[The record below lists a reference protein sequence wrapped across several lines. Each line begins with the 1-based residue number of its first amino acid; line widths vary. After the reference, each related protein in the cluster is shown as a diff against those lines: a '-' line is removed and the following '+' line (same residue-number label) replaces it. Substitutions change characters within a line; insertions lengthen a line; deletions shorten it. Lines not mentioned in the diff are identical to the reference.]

1 MLASIDA
8 VDAMPDGVDVGG
20 VARPIPMNFDFH
32 RGGVDIAAGPHGDR
46 IVALR
51 RFDAQQPVFAGH
63 FPSNKILPGVM
74 LVEFAL
80 YLAQAYLQTRRDAR
94 RLIELSSASFL
105 APVTPGYRVQCSCD
119 MQPAEDGDT
128 VLMRASLTRLAAAQ
142 DAGDVLCARVRAV
155 FGRR

>member
-1 MLASIDA
+1 MRASIEAADA
-8 VDAMPDGVDVGG
+8 ALAGVG
-20 VARPIPMNFDFH
+20 AEASPRPFPMNFDFH
-32 RGGVDIAAGPHGDR
+32 RGGVEIAVGPQGDR
-46 IVALR
+46 IVAVR

-119 MQPAEDGDT
+119 MQPAQDGDT
-128 VLMRASLTRLAAAQ
+128 FLMRASLTRLAAAQ